1 SEEYISNIR
10 TSTDAKIDDYE
21 TVGIYETAD
30 QYWVYYRINKASY
43 WANIAQK
50 KRKVLDVAY
59 DYYSK
64 GKTAEEQLNIAGA
77 YDLYMHGL
85 VSMKDYWNEPN
96 DYLCA
101 EGKLFLDNEL
111 YQRIYGLYDNLK
123 ISVSEKSVVLSN
135 ENNFSADIHASVTFK
150 GQPVKGVPVTY
161 AFEKEN
167 YSAPKTIPSNDLG
180 DILFT
185 VTDAKASPNNA
196 VLIQISNEGIIL
208 SDVDQ
213 TLQQGLTKSLRF
225 DRTSIPLSVRT
236 PSFYIQSAEK
246 HFGVVEASNTLG
258 SAMSKTL
265 VERGMRVSNSST
277 ETDYI
282 VVIEADTKD
291 GGFSNGFALAYLN
304 ASIIVKR
311 IGTEQIV
318 YQEAMSQV
326 KGLHTVK
333 DTAGLK

>member
-1 SEEYISNIR
+1 MQCLIWIAVISCAGKKSAVSNKDQVPEWVKARPLSSDYYTGIASVDKRYQLDYQAEAKRKALDEMASEISVRVQGETFMNTLEVNNSFSEEYISNIR

-123 ISVSEKSVVLSN
+123 ISVSEKSVVL
-135 ENNFSADIHASVTFK
+135 
-150 GQPVKGVPVTY
+150 
-161 AFEKEN
+161 
-167 YSAPKTIPSNDLG
+167 
-180 DILFT
+180 
-185 VTDAKASPNNA
+185 
-196 VLIQISNEGIIL
+196 
-208 SDVDQ
+208 
-213 TLQQGLTKSLRF
+213 
-225 DRTSIPLSVRT
+225 
-236 PSFYIQSAEK
+236 
-246 HFGVVEASNTLG
+246 
-258 SAMSKTL
+258 
-265 VERGMRVSNSST
+265 
-277 ETDYI
+277 
-282 VVIEADTKD
+282 
-291 GGFSNGFALAYLN
+291 
-304 ASIIVKR
+304 
-311 IGTEQIV
+311 
-318 YQEAMSQV
+318 
-326 KGLHTVK
+326 
-333 DTAGLK
+333 